1 MQNPAPL
8 DRLRAVV
15 VTEAT
20 RIQLCGRLIV
30 ELQGR
35 RLEDTLR
42 GRQGRLLFA
51 YLALHRDRPVR
62 RDELAEALW
71 AGKGAP
77 PAYESLLAPPLSRLR
92 KALGPG
98 VLEGRAEL
106 ARRLPAD
113 AWVDWEVAPAAA
125 RAARRLL
132 PDDPPAAWDRAHQAL
147 EIASQGLLGGLEAR
161 WITPSRTALAGLRV
175 EVLEIV
181 AAAGARLG
189 AATWPEAERAA
200 RAAVQAEP
208 FRESARA
215 ALMEVLRARG
225 NVAEALRVYDD

>member
-1 MQNPAPL
+1 MVTTSADL
-8 DRLRAVV
+8 DRFSPVV
-15 VTEAT
+15 VREAT

-71 AGKGAP
+71 SGKGAP

-98 VLEGRAEL
+98 VLDGRSEL
-106 ARRLPAD
+106 HLILPDD
-113 AWVDWEVAPAAA
+113 AWIDWEV
-125 RAARRLL
+125 
-132 PDDPPAAWDRAHQAL
+132 
-147 EIASQGLLGGLEAR
+147 
-161 WITPSRTALAGLRV
+161 V
-175 EVLEIV
+175 
-181 AAAGARLG
+181 
-189 AATWPEAERAA
+189 PER
-200 RAAVQAEP
+200 
-208 FRESARA
+208 
-215 ALMEVLRARG
+215 LRAGRTG
-225 NVAEALRVYDD
+225 GAQEAW

>member
-1 MQNPAPL
+1 
-8 DRLRAVV
+8 VV
-15 VTEAT
+15 VREAT

-51 YLALHRDRPVR
+51 YLALHRERPVR

-71 AGKGAP
+71 SGKGAP

-98 VLEGRAEL
+98 VLDGRSELHLVLPDDAWIDWEIARERLRAARTGNPQQAWDAAREVVEIAERGLLPGLEAPWIDGKRAEL
-106 ARRLPAD
+106 ADLRI
-113 AWVDWEVAPAAA
+113 E
-125 RAARRLL
+125 
-132 PDDPPAAWDRAHQAL
+132 AL
-147 EIASQGLLGGLEAR
+147 EAMAVAGAKLGG
-161 WITPSRTALAGLRV
+161 TA
-175 EVLEIV
+175 
-181 AAAGARLG
+181 
-189 AATWPEAERAA
+189 WPEAEQAA
-200 RAAVQAEP
+200 RAAVQAQP

-225 NVAEALRVYDD
+225 NVNEALRVYEDVRILLR

>member
-1 MQNPAPL
+1 MDEMQPRQSWRTSSSP
-8 DRLRAVV
+8 DRFSRVV

-42 GRQGRLLFA
+42 GRQGRILFA

-71 AGKGAP
+71 SGKGAP

-98 VLEGRAEL
+98 VLEGRSEL
-106 ARRLPAD
+106 TMVLPAR
-113 AWVDWEVAPAAA
+113 AWIDWEAAPTLLSRARHEVEAGNPLQAWTAA
-125 RAARRLL
+125 REAVEIIERGLL
-132 PDDPPAAWDRAHQAL
+132 P
-147 EIASQGLLGGLEAR
+147 
-161 WITPSRTALAGLRV
+161 
-175 EVLEIV
+175 
-181 AAAGARLG
+181 
-189 AATWPEAERAA
+189 
-200 RAAVQAEP
+200 
-208 FRESARA
+208 
-215 ALMEVLRARG
+215 
-225 NVAEALRVYDD
+225 